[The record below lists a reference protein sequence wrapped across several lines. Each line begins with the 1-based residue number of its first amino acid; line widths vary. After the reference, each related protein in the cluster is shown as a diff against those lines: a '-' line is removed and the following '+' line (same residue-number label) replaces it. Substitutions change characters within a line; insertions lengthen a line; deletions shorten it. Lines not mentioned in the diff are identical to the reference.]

1 MIISVP
7 GEYYVFE
14 TESYPD
20 QESLRSFFQTL
31 NENDILEIRVHSK
44 DQDPPTFQT
53 YHVTRYHLQHQLPP
67 ANLAIPKGPDTF
79 QRASQAC
86 PYHAIVPVVDSSGCC
101 VSILKKIWT
110 YYEHPYQYEG
120 GLDLTFLNRYQR
132 IVLVFLNEYSVEL
145 YQRVIP
151 LWAGKHL
158 YLIGTEWKDYIHVLS
173 APTNVPVTIYD
184 QLDEIGKNFQAE
196 DYTGLL
202 YITDK
207 LPENEG
213 LSRYE
218 HGIMSYD
225 EIMTL
230 TFFHA
235 HVTHPGVKNPDRKFF
250 LINARFNIEGIFG
263 IWDKVFTVA
272 AYALAQ
278 GYTPAFAITL
288 SDSSLYSDH
297 PGDDIWNK
305 FFLQPEGFSFEEV
318 QESSYVAL
326 SPNMNVLT
334 IMRYI
339 MRENSKGMKLSWPDG
354 IFNSRVKQYIHDRQK
369 RFLPN
374 PQKTLG
380 VLIRGT
386 DYIHNP
392 LPNHPRQAAVEQIM
406 AKIAEIQTSWNFDW
420 IYLST
425 EDEEICEKMKALYGK
440 QLLFTDQSRYTVK
453 PGQLLADLHR
463 TKEEGKGFRLGAEYL
478 CSIHLL
484 SQCRSLIASGE
495 CGALSEAL
503 RENEGRYEH
512 VFVFHGETL
521 T

>member
-7 GEYYVFE
+7 GEYYIFD

-20 QESLRSFFQTL
+20 QESLQSFFQTL
-31 NENDILEIRVHSK
+31 NENDVLEIRVHSHG
-44 DQDPPTFQT
+44 QDVHAYQAC
-53 YHVTRYHLQHQLPP
+53 HVTHYHLQHHLPP
-67 ANLAIPKGPDTF
+67 ASLAIPMGPDAF
-79 QRASQAC
+79 QKASRAC
-86 PYHAIVPVVDSSGCC
+86 PYHAIVPVVDPSGCC

-110 YYEHPYQYEG
+110 YYDHPYQYEG

-132 IVLVFLNEYSVEL
+132 IVLVSLNEYSVEL
-145 YQRVIP
+145 YQRAIP
-151 LWAGKHL
+151 LWSGKHL
-158 YLIGTEWKDYIHVLS
+158 YLIGTEWKDYLPVLP
-173 APTNVPVTIYD
+173 APNVPVTVYD
-184 QLDEIGKNFQAE
+184 RLDEIGKHFQAE

-202 YITDK
+202 YIADK

-235 HVTHPGVKNPDRKFF
+235 HVTHPGTKNPDRKFF

-263 IWDKVFTVA
+263 IWDKVFTAA

-278 GYTPAFAITL
+278 GYTPAFSITS
-288 SDSSLYSDH
+288 SDDSLYSDH

-305 FFLQPEGFSFEEV
+305 FFLQPEGFSFEDI
-318 QESSYVAL
+318 QESCHVAL

-334 IMRYI
+334 IMRHI
-339 MRENSKGMKLSWPDG
+339 MREYSKGEELSWPDG
-354 IFNSRVKQYIHDRQK
+354 IFNSQVRQYILERKK

-374 PQKTLG
+374 PEKTLG

-392 LPNHPRQAAVEQIM
+392 LPNHPRHAAVEQVM
-406 AKIAEIQTSWNFDW
+406 EKISELQPLWDFDR
-420 IYLST
+420 IYLAT
-425 EDEEICEKMKALYGK
+425 EDEEICEKMKARYGR
-440 QLLFTDQSRYTVK
+440 QLLFTDQGRYTVK

-463 TKEEGKGFRLGAEYL
+463 AKEEGKGFRLGAEYL

-495 CGALSEAL
+495 CGALTEAL
-503 RENEGRYEH
+503 RENEGKYEH
-512 VFVFHGETL
+512 VFVFHGGNPA
-521 T
+521 